1 MLIMNKSVEHP
12 KWIEWCKK
20 SEDEQYKI
28 AEENGWFWYPEWFD
42 CGYLIRCKYEEADP
56 DPKVAMKYKGYD
68 NYYKEH
74 ETGASYVYLGPDAR
88 FHETKEPTHTWIE
101 YQPCTNTKCVYHDPS
116 GWGGSGGNCGYL
128 GARERLPD
136 CFDELFARIQSFV
149 DVCGIENIDKFQEEF
164 DIHPDI
170 IGWFKFGDDYF
181 KNKKGDKMNEEIKEK
196 IIEKLDPYFETKITN
211 PDGIIKFCQDKG
223 YIKTKNEVKEDF
235 VDYIV
240 DGKAAIEYD
249 AFDTDYCV
257 NNNNDYSHITDDVY
271 LKVEEGAMEHLIRQC
286 NKLGYTRSIEKERL
300 VEEIANEEGKAIEDP
315 WIDYDVKNPDDG
327 KKYYA
332 MVGFHS
338 ITLINDED
346 EEYQGDFG
354 VNGKYINDAS
364 KLIRD
369 IENSAE
375 DIRLKYADKGIKVT
389 IGDFNVGCQYG
400 MSIYVWVPYHNE

>member
-1 MLIMNKSVEHP
+1 MYMNKDIEHP
-12 KWIEWCKK
+12 KWTEWCKK
-20 SEDEQYKI
+20 SEEEQYKI
-28 AEENGWFWYPEWFD
+28 AEENGWLWVSDWGTAGD
-42 CGYLIRCKYEEADP
+42 ILRARYEKADP
-56 DPKVAMKYKGYD
+56 DPQPANKYGGYD
-68 NYYKEH
+68 QYYAEH
-74 ETGASYVYLGPDAR
+74 EIGESHVYLGMDAR
-88 FHETKEPTHTWIE
+88 FHHSNKPTHTWTE
-101 YQPCTNTKCVYHDPS
+101 FTPCTNNKCQWYDPICH
-116 GWGGSGGNCGYL
+116 GENQGNCRYYG
-128 GARERLPD
+128 ERPRLFE
-136 CFDELFARIQSFV
+136 CFENLFSTIQAFI
-149 DVCGIENIDKFQEEF
+149 DVCGILDIDSLQKQMN
-164 DIHPDI
+164 IHPDI
-170 IGWFKFGDDYF
+170 IGWFIKGDSYF
-181 KNKKGDKMNEEIKEK
+181 NKKEDDKMNEEIKEK
-196 IIEKLDPYFETKITN
+196 IIEKLDPYFETNITN

-240 DGKAAIEYD
+240 DGKAMIEYD

-271 LKVEEGAMEHLIRQC
+271 LKIEEGAMEYLVKQC
-286 NKLGYTRSIEKERL
+286 NKFGYIRSIEKERL
-300 VEEIANEEGKAIEDP
+300 IEKIADEEGKIIEDP

-332 MVGFHS
+332 MVGFNS
-338 ITLINDED
+338 TTLINDED
-346 EEYQGDFG
+346 DEYQGDFG

-375 DIRLKYADKGIKVT
+375 ELRIKYADQGVKVT